1 MSKPLCI
8 SVCTDGSDATA
19 SQQMIIRREHFPNL
33 VAYGDKSNRL
43 VLAADGV
50 MQLHLSL
57 SLAHVG
63 ATSRQQQTMCMQAG
77 NSQTRGRMNPWMKN
91 IFHGLSALNG
101 PQIKC
106 ICAMSEHLHCCQLYM
121 AAAAATMAL
130 QA

>member
-1 MSKPLCI
+1 
-8 SVCTDGSDATA
+8 
-19 SQQMIIRREHFPNL
+19 MIIRRQHFPNL

-50 MQLHLSL
+50 MQLYLSL

-63 ATSRQQQTMCMQAG
+63 ATSRQQQTMRMQAG
-77 NSQTRGRMNPWMKN
+77 NSQTRGRMNPWMEN

-101 PQIKC
+101 PQIQC
-106 ICAMSEHLHCCQLYM
+106 ICAMSKHLHCCQLYM